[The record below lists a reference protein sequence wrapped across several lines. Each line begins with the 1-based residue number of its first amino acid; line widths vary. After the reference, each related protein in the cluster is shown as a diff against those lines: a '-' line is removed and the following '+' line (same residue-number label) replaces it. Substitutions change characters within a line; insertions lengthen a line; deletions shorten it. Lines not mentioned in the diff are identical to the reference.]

1 MHPSVIPELDLRSS
15 REGDP
20 VNAELYLD
28 VANRLFGA
36 IERGE
41 YETVDAMW
49 ADDVTVWHTGD
60 SQDDD
65 RVRALKVIRW
75 FLDNTTQRNYEI
87 LDRQYFDGGFVQ
99 QHILRASFPSR
110 RSARPGEPD
119 GTSIEMRVCIVIRV
133 DTEGRITRVD
143 EYFDPADMAPLL
155 RSTT

>member
-1 MHPSVIPELDLRSS
+1 MLPSVIPELDLRSS
-15 REGDP
+15 RNGEP
-20 VNAELYLD
+20 VNADLYLD
-28 VANRLFGA
+28 VADRLFGA

-41 YETVDAMW
+41 YDTVAGMW

-60 SQDDD
+60 SQDND

-75 FLDNTTQRNYEI
+75 FMRNTTARSYEI

-99 QHILRASFPSR
+99 QHVLRASQSEG
-110 RSARPGEPD
+110 S
-119 GTSIEMRVCIVIRV
+119 SIEMRVCIVIKV
-133 DTEGRITRVD
+133 DAEGRITRID

>member
-1 MHPSVIPELDLRSS
+1 VR
-15 REGDP
+15 
-20 VNAELYLD
+20 LD

-41 YETVDAMW
+41 YETVDGMW

-60 SQDDD
+60 AQDND
-65 RVRALKVIRW
+65 RARALKVIRW
-75 FLDNTTQRNYEI
+75 FMNVTTSRSYEI

-99 QHILRASFPSR
+99 QHILRASR
-110 RSARPGEPD
+110 DDA
-119 GTSIEMRVCIVIRV
+119 SIEMRVCIVIKV
-133 DTEGRITRVD
+133 DAEGLITRID

>member
-1 MHPSVIPELDLRSS
+1 
-15 REGDP
+15 
-20 VNAELYLD
+20 VNTDVRLD

-41 YETVDAMW
+41 YETVDGMW

-60 SQDDD
+60 AQDND
-65 RVRALKVIRW
+65 RARALKVIRW
-75 FLDNTTQRNYEI
+75 FMNVTTSRSYEI

-99 QHILRASFPSR
+99 QHVLRAS
-110 RSARPGEPD
+110 RSD
-119 GTSIEMRVCIVIRV
+119 DVSIEMRVCIVIKV
-133 DTEGRITRVD
+133 DAKGRITRID

>member
-1 MHPSVIPELDLRSS
+1 MHPSVVPELDLRSS
-15 REGDP
+15 REGEP
-20 VNAELYLD
+20 VNADMYLD

-41 YETVDAMW
+41 YDTVDAMW

-60 SQDDD
+60 SQDND

-99 QHILRASFPSR
+99 QHILRAS
-110 RSARPGEPD
+110 RSN

>member
-1 MHPSVIPELDLRSS
+1 VIPELDLRSS
-15 REGDP
+15 RNGEP
-20 VNAELYLD
+20 VNADLYLD

-41 YETVDAMW
+41 YETVDGMW

-60 SQDDD
+60 SQDND

-75 FLDNTTQRNYEI
+75 FLDNTSTRTYEI
-87 LDRQYFDGGFVQ
+87 LDRRYFDGGFVQ
-99 QHILRASFPSR
+99 QHVLRAC
-110 RSARPGEPD
+110 RSD
-119 GTSIEMRVCIVIRV
+119 GTSIQMRVCIVIKV
-133 DTEGRITRVD
+133 DGEGRITRVD